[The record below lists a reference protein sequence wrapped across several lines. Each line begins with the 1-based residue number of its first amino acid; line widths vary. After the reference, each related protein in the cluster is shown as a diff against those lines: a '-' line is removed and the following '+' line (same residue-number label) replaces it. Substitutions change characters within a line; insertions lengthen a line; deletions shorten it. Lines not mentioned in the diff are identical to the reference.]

1 MQRGKH
7 RTGFSTDV
15 QKINLFRWKFP
26 NRPLIK
32 CPPAAAMDFRG
43 PPPSSAGEFMYASEG
58 CLNGSSAKSWIAAPC
73 EQRRASVPKRW
84 WLICLSALA
93 FFMVSICQQS
103 LGTSSLKGVPLRRLG
118 EGEDDGDDDLPR
130 SPSPDFAEFCYA
142 LGQWTPQVSL
152 PGEPRASPDLVQ
164 AVLASLEAES
174 ESGEGAASSLSAP
187 AASYSVEA
195 FTSGTVFRPVIHEGS
210 PDEGEISGLGWKVER
225 WGSPPSVEQTMS
237 SSELVALGDERVSQ
251 GDQTAFLQ
259 PSVASTLVGPSY
271 TGIGVAPQPTAS
283 FSSVRVLEEGASTS
297 AARPGT
303 ASKPESVLPRKHP
316 FVRLPVLKPGVEPP
330 QFSPWQLKFSGSVS
344 REHCAILRII
354 RELLLKS
361 ELSLDDANRLVSNSE
376 ELAKHAYAKMTFD
389 LTNATPT
396 KAVEALSRRFMV
408 FWSLY
413 SASQVLR
420 QGWTSQPWWQ
430 ELAEMV
436 PSRYWLEEHE
446 WSRQALK
453 FNYRL
458 IADLDNAIEQLKR
471 GQPLADHVVIDLKRR
486 IFCSPHSPSRLK
498 AASWDP
504 WRDDCQTP
512 SE

>member
-1 MQRGKH
+1 
-7 RTGFSTDV
+7 
-15 QKINLFRWKFP
+15 
-26 NRPLIK
+26 
-32 CPPAAAMDFRG
+32 
-43 PPPSSAGEFMYASEG
+43 MYASEG
-58 CLNGSSAKSWIAAPC
+58 CLYGSSAKSWIAAPC
-73 EQRRASVPKRW
+73 EQRRASVLKRW

-187 AASYSVEA
+187 AASYGMEA

-271 TGIGVAPQPTAS
+271 TVIGVEPQPTAS

-303 ASKPESVLPRKHP
+303 ASKPESVPPRKHP

-330 QFSPWQLKFSGSVS
+330 QFSSTGLRCRSMASGFHYRPLV
-344 REHCAILRII
+344 AI
-354 RELLLKS
+354 RELFLKA
-361 ELSLDDANRLVSNSE
+361 ELDFADSRRLVLTAE
-376 ELAKHAYAKMTFD
+376 ELAGHAFAKMTGD
-389 LTNATPT
+389 VSMLNPT
-396 KAVEALSRRFMV
+396 KAVDALSRRFMV
-408 FWSLY
+408 LWSLY
-413 SASQVLR
+413 SASLVLK
-420 QGWTSQPWWQ
+420 QDWTRQPWWR
-430 ELAEMV
+430 ELV
-436 PSRYWLEEHE
+436 DRIPSHY
-446 WSRQALK
+446 SREVTGAWKSLK
-453 FNYRL
+453 FAYQLQL
-458 IADLDNAIEQLKR
+458 ILDLCDAIGKLKA
-471 GQPLADHVVIDLKRR
+471 GDPLPENVVIDLKRR
-486 IFCSPHSPSRLK
+486 IFCSPHSPRGLRYL
-498 AASWDP
+498 AWDL
-504 WRDDCQTP
+504 WRIDDLEY
-512 SE
+512 SEDA